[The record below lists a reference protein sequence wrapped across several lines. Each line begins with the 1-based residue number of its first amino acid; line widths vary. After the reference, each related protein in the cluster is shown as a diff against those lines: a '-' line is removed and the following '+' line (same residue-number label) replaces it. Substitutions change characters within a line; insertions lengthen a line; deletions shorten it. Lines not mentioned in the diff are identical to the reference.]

1 MVDFDRLGINIKLCL
16 IFKSFCQAF
25 FKKRGVLLY
34 IGAGGWRMFFG
45 WAWYHLNKLGVFCEK
60 TYRAALFRSLMLD
73 FATHVGL

>member
-1 MVDFDRLGINIKLCL
+1 MPDIQ
-16 IFKSFCQAF
+16 KSLPSLHANFSLRSILMLSF
-25 FKKRGVLLY
+25 RKRGVLLY

-45 WAWYHLNKLGVFCEK
+45 WAWYHLNKFGVFCEK